1 MGKPMQYYYIDSNGK
16 TAGPLGEETLREFH
30 ANGEIKDDT
39 EIAAVGAAEWTTFS
53 SILSDSLQVSPLQS
67 APSSPPPLSDSVLL
81 PPSEVTGE
89 VAAVPVVSTGSI
101 SCDEIDF
108 EVLGDDLQVVEV
120 ELDPGETVIAE
131 AGAMNYMED
140 GISFEAK
147 MGDGS
152 RPNEGLFGKLLSAGK
167 RVLTGESIFLT
178 HFTNKG
184 SGKRRVAFAAPYPGK
199 ILDLNMAELGKE
211 VFCQKDS
218 FLCAAHGT
226 EVSIAFQKRLGA
238 GFFGGEGFILQ
249 KLKGDGMAFSHAGGT
264 VVRKELNGQTLRVDT
279 GCIVAFTSGVDYD
292 IQMAGGLKSMFFGG
306 EGLFLATLSGHGTVW
321 LQSLPFSRLADR
333 ILQSAPSVGG
343 KSQGE
348 GSVLGGIGRLLDGD

>member
-1 MGKPMQYYYIDSNGK
+1 MQYYYIDSNGK
-16 TAGPLGEETLREFH
+16 TAGPLGEETLRKFH

-39 EIAAVGAAEWTTFS
+39 EIAAVGAAEWSTFS
-53 SILSDSLQVSPLQS
+53 SILSDSPQVSPLQS

-81 PPSEVTGE
+81 PPSEVTGDI
-89 VAAVPVVSTGSI
+89 AAVPVVSTGSI

-108 EVLGDDLQVVEV
+108 EVIGDDLQVVEV

-199 ILDLNMAELGKE
+199 ILDLNMSELGKE

-226 EVSIAFQKRLGA
+226 EVSIAFQKRIGA

-249 KLKGDGMAFSHAGGT
+249 NSRETAW
-264 VVRKELNGQTLRVDT
+264 
-279 GCIVAFTSGVDYD
+279 
-292 IQMAGGLKSMFFGG
+292 
-306 EGLFLATLSGHGTVW
+306 LFPTPEA
-321 LQSLPFSRLADR
+321 
-333 ILQSAPSVGG
+333 
-343 KSQGE
+343 
-348 GSVLGGIGRLLDGD
+348 LL